1 MTFFRNLALSFVI
14 IIIFSGYAVA
24 KERVPVFVSIAP
36 QKHFVQQI
44 GKSLVDV
51 QVMVPSGGDPHS
63 YEPKPRQM
71 AALSKARLYFAIGVP
86 FENVWL
92 AKIAAVNPKMKM
104 VHTDHGIDKIPMEAH
119 HHHEDN
125 HAHHDDEETHH
136 DDDQAHHE
144 NEHAHRKAEGAH
156 HQDDQD
162 HHEDEHAHRDEDH
175 ESHAGDEHS
184 AGKELDPHIWLAPS
198 LVKIQARTIRDALQ
212 ASDPAH
218 KADYAANYKKF
229 AADIDRL
236 DADLRKVFA
245 GKQGL
250 RFMVFHPSWG
260 YFAKAY
266 KLKQVPIEIEGKDP
280 KPAQLK
286 ELIEDARENRVRV
299 VFVQP
304 QFSARSAKLVAR
316 EIGGQVVFVDPLAE
330 DWMDNLRKVAD
341 KFKMALR

>member
-1 MTFFRNLALSFVI
+1 
-14 IIIFSGYAVA
+14 
-24 KERVPVFVSIAP
+24 
-36 QKHFVQQI
+36 
-44 GKSLVDV
+44 
-51 QVMVPSGGDPHS
+51 
-63 YEPKPRQM
+63 M

-86 FENVWL
+86 FEDVWL
-92 AKIAAVNPKMKM
+92 AKIAAVNPKMKI

-119 HHHEDN
+119 HHHEDE
-125 HAHHDDEETHH
+125 HAHHDDEK
-136 DDDQAHHE
+136 AHH
-144 NEHAHRKAEGAH
+144 
-156 HQDDQD
+156 DDQD
-162 HHEDEHAHRDEDH
+162 HHEDEHAHREAEKAHHHDDRDHHEDK
-175 ESHAGDEHS
+175 HAEHT
-184 AGKELDPHIWLAPS
+184 ELDPHIWLAPP
-198 LVKIQARTIRDALQ
+198 LVKIQARTIRDALK

-218 KADYAANYKKF
+218 KADYTANYRKF

-236 DADLRKVFA
+236 DSDLRKVFA
-245 GKQGL
+245 GKEGL

-266 KLKQVPIEIEGKDP
+266 KLKQVSIEIEGKDP

-286 ELIEDARENRVRV
+286 ELIEDARENGIRV

-341 KFKMALR
+341 KFKMAVR

>member
-1 MTFFRNLALSFVI
+1 MTFFKNLAFSFVI
-14 IIIFSGYAVA
+14 ITIFSNYAVA
-24 KERVPVFVSIAP
+24 SERTPVFVSIAP
-36 QKHFVQQI
+36 QKYFVQQI
-44 GKSLVDV
+44 GKNLVDI

-71 AALSKARLYFAIGVP
+71 AALSKTHLYFAIGVP

-92 AKIAAVNPKMKM
+92 AKIAAVNPNTKI

-119 HHHEDN
+119 HHHEDE
-125 HAHHDDEETHH
+125 HAHHDDAKAHH
-136 DDDQAHHE
+136 DDDQAPH
-144 NEHAHRKAEGAH
+144 K
-156 HQDDQD
+156 
-162 HHEDEHAHRDEDH
+162 DEHAHRDEDH
-175 ESHAGDEHS
+175 ESHAEDEH
-184 AGKELDPHIWLAPS
+184 ADGIERDPHIWLAPS

-218 KADYAANYKKF
+218 KADYAANYTKF

-236 DADLRKVFA
+236 DSDLRKVFA

-286 ELIEDARENRVRV
+286 ELIEDARENRIRV

-316 EIGGQVVFVDPLAE
+316 EIGGQVVFIDPLAE
-330 DWMDNLRKVAD
+330 EWMDNLRKVAD